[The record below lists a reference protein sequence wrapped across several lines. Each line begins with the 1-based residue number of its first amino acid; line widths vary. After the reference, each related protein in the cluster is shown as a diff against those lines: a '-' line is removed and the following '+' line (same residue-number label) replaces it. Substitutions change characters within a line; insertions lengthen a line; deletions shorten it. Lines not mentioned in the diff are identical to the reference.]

1 MALANNFA
9 HVAANLPLS
18 LCECNVFVSQIE
30 FMTCGATLT
39 PRYTCRAAILG
50 DPPGAGAGA
59 KVLHLTAIPLLPLQF
74 ECFNMPSYLME
85 LLCKLDNWKDY
96 KWLGQ

>member
-9 HVAANLPLS
+9 HVAANLQLS

-39 PRYTCRAAILG
+39 PIYTHLQRSFSG
-50 DPPGAGAGA
+50 DPPRVGD
-59 KVLHLTAIPLLPLQF
+59 VEVRLPRRH
-74 ECFNMPSYLME
+74 C
-85 LLCKLDNWKDY
+85 
-96 KWLGQ
+96 

>member
-9 HVAANLPLS
+9 HVAANMPLS

-50 DPPGAGAGA
+50 DPPGAGAGGNTGEVA
-59 KVLHLTAIPLLPLQF
+59 QATLLNF
-74 ECFNMPSYLME
+74 AF
-85 LLCKLDNWKDY
+85 
-96 KWLGQ
+96 